1 MKKVGGAWERGY
13 KGTSV
18 QHFVLVPLRLINAK
32 FVIFIDKIVP
42 SPPSLPP
49 SLPPSRVF
57 TLCQPNIIEISQV
70 FSLHI
75 CTLVKY
81 WRYCEGLGMRGK
93 QTIS

>member
-42 SPPSLPP
+42 SFPPSLPP
-49 SLPPSRVF
+49 SLPPVCLLSANL
-57 TLCQPNIIEISQV
+57 T
-70 FSLHI
+70 SLKSPRCSPSIFAHWSN
-75 CTLVKY
+75 TGDTVKV
-81 WRYCEGLGMRGK
+81 WE
-93 QTIS
+93 